1 VSVRLAEFVPRL
13 DRLGCGSERAGHY
26 LAVRQDDVLPSV
38 DVVAM
43 VLVQISLNVCFC
55 LARGFADFKRPGPRP
70 KFPLRFSRDKDQSG
84 KIYSVLSCGRSFRFE
99 DGSAC

>member
-1 VSVRLAEFVPRL
+1 MQAKAREPSNQLYVTVATKPCARRPICCRTSLEGGVSVRLAEFVPRL

-43 VLVQISLNVCFC
+43 
-55 LARGFADFKRPGPRP
+55 
-70 KFPLRFSRDKDQSG
+70 
-84 KIYSVLSCGRSFRFE
+84 
-99 DGSAC
+99 